1 MSGALAPSEAGV
13 DKNGPWRKKFIQWKY
28 GGPKKKWP
36 KINGQLGWKTGMGP
50 PCSILSGWC
59 STPTLLLICSSFSRE
74 NDYLLLICSSLSTSQ
89 FFCWEFG
96 QLTRGNRQICNRKHF
111 GTEEFCSGWFATCT
125 VYAILLMEEILSC
138 TSWYEEYAIFHRFS
152 KITGGVGF
160 LPATVWTKVP
170 KLSQVKNGLMI
181 ALISHPTLKMGI
193 KRSYMWFSEAEKGM
207 LTRKLIQ
214 SYYWWKK
221 SG

>member
-1 MSGALAPSEAGV
+1 MAENQWVTGV
-13 DKNGPWRKKFIQWKY
+13 
-28 GGPKKKWP
+28 
-36 KINGQLGWKTGMGP
+36 LTGMGP
-50 PCSILSGWC
+50 PCSIFFVENLVNLHEAIDRFATGS
-59 STPTLLLICSSFSRE
+59 ISS
-74 NDYLLLICSSLSTSQ
+74 
-89 FFCWEFG
+89 
-96 QLTRGNRQICNRKHF
+96 
-111 GTEEFCSGWFATCT
+111 EEFCSGWFATCT

-170 KLSQVKNGLMI
+170 KLSQVKSGLMI

-193 KRSYMWFSEAEKGM
+193 KRSHMWFSEAEKGM